1 MVKATFTMDEVTAA
15 QLKRAASRLGRPQ
28 SQVVRDAIRDYAA
41 RVGRLSEQERLR
53 MLEVFDR
60 VVPAIPSRP
69 AARVNAELRVL
80 RAARRAGGR
89 RRQPA

>member
-1 MVKATFTMDEVTAA
+1 MVKATFSIDEVTAA

-28 SQVVRDAIRDYAA
+28 SEVVRDAIRDYAA

-53 MLEVFDR
+53 MLEVNR

-69 AARVNAELRVL
+69 AARVDAELRAL